1 MQQDVC
7 SYFQLIL
14 LFVLLRSENVFPKIT
29 VKIKGGAETIRHCVF
44 IFIFQWNVGL
54 KNCLFNLPQFVMNEV
69 IR

>member
-1 MQQDVC
+1 M
-7 SYFQLIL
+7 
-14 LFVLLRSENVFPKIT
+14 FVLLRSENVFPKIT
-29 VKIKGGAETIRHCVF
+29 VKIKGGAETIRHCVI